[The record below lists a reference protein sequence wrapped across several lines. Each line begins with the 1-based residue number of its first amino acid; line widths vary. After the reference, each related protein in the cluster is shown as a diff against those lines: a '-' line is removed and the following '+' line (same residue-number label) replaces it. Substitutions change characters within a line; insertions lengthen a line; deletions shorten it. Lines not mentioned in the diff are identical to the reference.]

1 MQSCPNNSKVLNE
14 GMAYMPTYLTCRD
27 MPTGGIGTSSST
39 WESFATMAPP
49 LQLHHVA
56 DIQPS
61 CASLTA
67 EKSEYA
73 LTGLLLARS
82 CCSLASVEARLQKPV
97 ENIAESADLV
107 QQSTPLGDRDPA
119 KKRRHQ
125 VVISVTR
132 LHQRINWPTIR

>member
-1 MQSCPNNSKVLNE
+1 MHLALTVNFYMVWSNLLCKVALTTAILAG
-14 GMAYMPTYLTCRD
+14 GMAYMPAYLTCRD

-67 EKSEYA
+67 EKSENA
-73 LTGLLLARS
+73 LTGLLLAGRAVWLLSRRGCRNRLPTLQSLPTLSSSRHRS
-82 CCSLASVEARLQKPV
+82 ETGIRRK
-97 ENIAESADLV
+97 SAGIKL
-107 QQSTPLGDRDPA
+107 
-119 KKRRHQ
+119 
-125 VVISVTR
+125 
-132 LHQRINWPTIR
+132 